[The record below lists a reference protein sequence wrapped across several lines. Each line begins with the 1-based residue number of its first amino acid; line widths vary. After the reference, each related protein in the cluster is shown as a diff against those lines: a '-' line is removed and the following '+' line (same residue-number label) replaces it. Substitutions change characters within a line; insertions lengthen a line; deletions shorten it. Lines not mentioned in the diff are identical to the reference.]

1 MYFQPDTQSPALLLV
16 ANLRHS
22 DELTL
27 NIAKTREKLAG
38 MFSKGEGEPEALE
51 GLRTPSTV
59 LFYLRHGYA
68 TTSNG
73 FTGKLQVPLERPL

>member
-1 MYFQPDTQSPALLLV
+1 
-16 ANLRHS
+16 
-22 DELTL
+22 
-27 NIAKTREKLAG
+27 

-73 FTGKLQVPLERPL
+73 FTGKLQVPLERLCNWCVKYTCFWYMS